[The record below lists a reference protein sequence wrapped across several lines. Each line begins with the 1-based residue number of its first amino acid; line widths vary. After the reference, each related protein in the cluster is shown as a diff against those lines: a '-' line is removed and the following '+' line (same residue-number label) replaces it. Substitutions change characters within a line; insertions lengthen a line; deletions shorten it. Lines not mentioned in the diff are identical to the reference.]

1 MWVIDTVEN
10 LCEIEYGTR
19 VVRKREQ
26 GTIYPVYGG
35 GGETFRIDRKNRTS
49 RVVIARF
56 GMSERC
62 TRYVDGDFFLNDSG
76 LTLSPKSDELSQ
88 DFLNKII
95 FSLND
100 SIYSIGRGTAQKN
113 LNMDAFKKLII
124 SYPPAAEQERIV
136 AKIDAAFAE
145 IDEAI
150 VAASNKEKN
159 AEKLF
164 ENYLSNIFQTNNQDW
179 KSDNLQ
185 NITSKIG
192 SGATPRGGQASYK
205 KDGISLIRSMNV
217 HDMYFKYKNLAK
229 IDNEQAS
236 KLSNVTVQE
245 NDILLNITGASVA
258 RCCLVER
265 DVLPA
270 RVNQHVSII
279 RVKIE
284 IVIPKFI
291 LYGLISKPY
300 KDKLLTVG
308 NSGGATR
315 QAITKTQIE
324 DFIFYYPKSKEEQ
337 NDLITKLDSVYL
349 HTQNLAEIYKKQ
361 IKQHVQLKLAILS
374 QELQSSEAA

>member
-1 MWVIDTVEN
+1 MWRTVKLGDICMLNYGKALDKKDRLEN
-10 LCEIEYGTR
+10 AAI
-19 VVRKREQ
+19 
-26 GTIYPVYGG
+26 PVYGANG
-35 GGETFRIDRKNRTS
+35 IKAYTDKLLHDKPSIIIGRKGSAGELNKVSKPFWALDVTY
-49 RVVIARF
+49 
-56 GMSERC
+56 
-62 TRYVDGDFFLNDSG
+62 YVTTDESIVDLDFLFYAL
-76 LTLSPKSDELSQ
+76 LTLNLPSMARGIKPGINRNDVYDKSINLPPLS
-88 DFLNKII
+88 
-95 FSLND
+95 
-100 SIYSIGRGTAQKN
+100 
-113 LNMDAFKKLII
+113 
-124 SYPPAAEQERIV
+124 EQERIV
-136 AKIDAAFAE
+136 AKLDAAFAE

-150 VAASNKEKN
+150 VVASNKEKN

-164 ENYLSNIFQTNNQDW
+164 ENYLSNIFQINNQDW
-179 KSDNLQ
+179 KSDNLE

-291 LYGLISKPY
+291 VYGLISKPY

-337 NDLITKLDSVYL
+337 NNLITKLDSVYL

-361 IKQHVQLKLAILS
+361 IKQHVQLKLAILY